1 MSENHENSEH
11 RNAELS
17 SSHSMSSGLESTEL
31 AKDSIDPKP
40 SLGGDWITFGKEKS
54 GIATIEPS
62 HTIQVSSHSHPLGED
77 SQFNVEGLADAT
89 ESSFC
94 YEGRRSTSP
103 KSKPDFYVHS
113 KPTTLCTESTPACL
127 ASSPQIPKVLKSTT
141 NDHIRNVSTQNVAQS
156 FHNDLQSVPLTDS
169 QTSRHSR
176 GIRRD
181 FSNGD
186 IVVKLLP
193 MNQKCAWVTKA
204 DFKPELVPEE
214 LMAQGLSLTVE
225 DYVMAMQVLVNDVR
239 FNMYIICYKRVLL
252 VWIIL
257 GFIILLSILFSGIRG
272 LALFGGGIVWL
283 VINALGIFVCMWLKL
298 KLYRM
303 LERCMASVN
312 ALLYKQ
318 NLLLGLLDVGKISCH
333 KINLIFIYF
342 DVSYCLNYLKNM
354 LENEGQVGKEISSE
368 PQQPEIRIQDIDHSQ
383 LDIDTS
389 DIIITGHTITHVSQ
403 KEKYAEKLL
412 LRYIQRWVKEF
423 VQKRLD
429 LSIPLHGDRENGS
442 LPCHFRH
449 CTMAR
454 CPCQYI
460 QEHLRFKPRNKFS
473 FKELFV

>member
-298 KLYRM
+298 K
-303 LERCMASVN
+303 
-312 ALLYKQ
+312 
-318 NLLLGLLDVGKISCH
+318 
-333 KINLIFIYF
+333 
-342 DVSYCLNYLKNM
+342 NYLKNM